1 MSIVDKEKVKS
12 LNKKR
17 TGVGKTE
24 LGKNLSVA
32 LERLT
37 GKKYG
42 GSVDCIE

>member
-1 MSIVDKEKVKS
+1 M
-12 LNKKR
+12 LFGP

-42 GSVDCIE
+42 GSRLH